1 MLGLGYWGEND
12 RLNMKFGRCNLFFP
26 SLIPVAISVVLSCLF
41 VHYLCIIRQT
51 IIPLCFASVV
61 QMLTG
66 NESPQRPVKG
76 TCYYQTAIHSQP
88 IRDESI
94 TFEKSCAEREKLF
107 IRASAAQRNIS
118 VFIRSQS
125 TFFFFLTFFFW
136 SESIKNSSHSL
147 TLCYVPSL
155 CDSVVFRSFLTSGC
169 LSLFGSGDRSTCST
183 LLLPWKYPGHL
194 SALWS
199 SDSSVFLFFPHW
211 ASVQTTWISLMTS
224 LMCTHAANFC
234 TRWQ

>member
-1 MLGLGYWGEND
+1 MSHHKGQWKV
-12 RLNMKFGRCNLFFP
+12 R
-26 SLIPVAISVVLSCLF
+26 VT
-41 VHYLCIIRQT
+41 IRQ
-51 IIPLCFASVV
+51 
-61 QMLTG
+61 
-66 NESPQRPVKG
+66 
-76 TCYYQTAIHSQP
+76 
-88 IRDESI
+88 
-94 TFEKSCAEREKLF
+94 LF
-107 IRASAAQRNIS
+107 IASPSGMKVSHLKSPVQSVKSFLYGHLQRRETF

-125 TFFFFLTFFFW
+125 TFFFFTFFFW

-147 TLCYVPSL
+147 TSCYVPSL